1 MQYCQVSTLVGDDLR
16 TIRINNVT
24 RVFLDLTII
33 SSCAL
38 GNGTV
43 TFFVVAVCLCWYSC
57 PSNACC
63 WRNSLY
69 YVCWDWV
76 GKVGQMLIA
85 FGLKKQID
93 DSLLLLPC
101 SNAWKSCRCFYSRTR
116 TCSAFLWYA
125 YINETSVKCPVICSW
140 KFHASFVS
148 GTLLGI
154 FLDRSLCSFRCVDRC
169 FFAAWK
175 EFLEQWRFYSTAK
188 DNSFQF
194 WHSWKECHP
203 VNATLP
209 PAHT

>member
-1 MQYCQVSTLVGDDLR
+1 MCFRKRNCDVFRGWQCAYAVIRVQATLVAEETVCTMYAEIGWEKLGKC
-16 TIRINNVT
+16 
-24 RVFLDLTII
+24 
-33 SSCAL
+33 SS
-38 GNGTV
+38 
-43 TFFVVAVCLCWYSC
+43 
-57 PSNACC
+57 
-63 WRNSLY
+63 
-69 YVCWDWV
+69 
-76 GKVGQMLIA
+76 A

-125 YINETSVKCPVICSW
+125 YINETSVKCPLICSR

-194 WHSWKECHP
+194 WHS
-203 VNATLP
+203 
-209 PAHT
+209 